1 MSNMKRITIVGG
13 GASGTLVAV
22 NLLKKSDAEP
32 LLITLIEK
40 QNPLGGGVAFSTS
53 HDLHLLNVPAGK
65 MSAFPDEPYHFHEWL
80 ASNGFEY
87 APSDFVPRK
96 LYGRYLK
103 ELLDNAIAK
112 ASPASEVKIL
122 NDEATDVA
130 ADENSAA
137 VVLSSGDQIASDK
150 VVLAFGNFPPPHPSV
165 PDLRFTEKPKYV
177 HNVWGPNAM
186 DAIGPEDTVLVIG
199 TGLSMVDVA
208 LRLNK
213 MGHKGEIL
221 AISTRGLLP
230 AVHKLGFAY
239 EQFNEKL
246 LGYTRI
252 TDLLKE
258 VRGRAK
264 NAAASESDWRA
275 VIDSI
280 RPATQQIWQG
290 LPTAEKR
297 YFMQH
302 LSRHWNVARHR
313 MAPQIAERLAKMT
326 NAGEFRILSGRL
338 KHISVTDNDRFLI
351 NYTVNGGQNYL
362 EADAVINCIA
372 SQANFSK
379 IESALVKNMLASGT
393 LRCDELRLGLDASP
407 DGALKDKDGNT
418 STVLYTLGTALKGIL
433 WETTAIPEIRTQ
445 ARDLADTLLSR

>member
-40 QNPLGGGVAFSTS
+40 QNPLGGGVAFSTPD
-53 HDLHLLNVPAGK
+53 DLHLLNVPAGK

-177 HNVWGPNAM
+177 HNVWG
-186 DAIGPEDTVLVIG
+186 
-199 TGLSMVDVA
+199 
-208 LRLNK
+208 
-213 MGHKGEIL
+213 
-221 AISTRGLLP
+221 
-230 AVHKLGFAY
+230 
-239 EQFNEKL
+239 
-246 LGYTRI
+246 
-252 TDLLKE
+252 
-258 VRGRAK
+258 
-264 NAAASESDWRA
+264 
-275 VIDSI
+275 
-280 RPATQQIWQG
+280 
-290 LPTAEKR
+290 
-297 YFMQH
+297 
-302 LSRHWNVARHR
+302 
-313 MAPQIAERLAKMT
+313 
-326 NAGEFRILSGRL
+326 
-338 KHISVTDNDRFLI
+338 
-351 NYTVNGGQNYL
+351 
-362 EADAVINCIA
+362 
-372 SQANFSK
+372 
-379 IESALVKNMLASGT
+379 
-393 LRCDELRLGLDASP
+393 
-407 DGALKDKDGNT
+407 
-418 STVLYTLGTALKGIL
+418 
-433 WETTAIPEIRTQ
+433 RTQ
-445 ARDLADTLLSR
+445 WIPSGQTIRSL